1 MDLIRLR
8 KNLFPQNVTILILM
22 YIFSMPLC
30 CYAVREIKPSCRIN
44 ININIRAHQVAQP
57 QFVNVIIT
65 LLNSDNL
72 QVPPKHLLANK

>member
-1 MDLIRLR
+1 
-8 KNLFPQNVTILILM
+8 
-22 YIFSMPLC
+22 MPLC

-44 ININIRAHQVAQP
+44 ININIRAHQVAQA

-72 QVPPKHLLANK
+72 QPTTSQTSLSK